1 MFRIVVLFCIISCSK
16 FMELNKMTCPF
27 MIIAFDCLVG
37 SLTSMV
43 AECIAADCPA
53 HKFLHRFLIYRFV
66 MGVHEEFD
74 SLRRQLLHGDSD
86 LTMAQ
91 ALSASLAEETRLQ
104 SMSSSVSL
112 SHSVLAA
119 SQRYNMPKATSFEPC
134 KHCSKK
140 NHASENCFSHYPEKL
155 AEHRAARGRGTT
167 STTRGSVSVAAA
179 SPIGAA
185 QSSWVLDSGASF
197 HVTSD
202 RSQLVTCKPVNDD
215 ASIQTADGSLKRG
228 CDWDWPSP

>member
-1 MFRIVVLFCIISCSK
+1 MQQVHVIEQNDMSIHDYYSI
-16 FMELNKMTCPF
+16 
-27 MIIAFDCLVG
+27 FDRLVG

-53 HKFLHRFLIYRFV
+53 HKFLHRFLRYRFV
-66 MGVHEEFD
+66 MGAREEFD
-74 SLRRQLLHGDSD
+74 SLRRQLFHGDSD

-91 ALSASLAEETRLQ
+91 ALSALLAEETRLQ

-112 SHSVLAA
+112 SHSVLTA

-134 KHCSKK
+134 KHYSKK

-155 AEHRAARGRGTT
+155 AEYRAARGRGTSRATRGRGST

-197 HVTSD
+197 HVTSG
-202 RSQLVTCKPVNDD
+202 RSQLVACKPVNDD

-228 CDWDWPSP
+228 CDWDWPLP